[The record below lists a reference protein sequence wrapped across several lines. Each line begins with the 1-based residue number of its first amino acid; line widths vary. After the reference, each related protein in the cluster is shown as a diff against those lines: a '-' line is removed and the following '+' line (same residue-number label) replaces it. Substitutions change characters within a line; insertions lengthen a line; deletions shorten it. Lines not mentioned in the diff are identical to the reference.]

1 MMFHLFRRHLLLT
14 SQIPV
19 FLRCQF
25 LAFFSFLYYNFS
37 LGNTIFFL
45 ILIKTNIS
53 MIFKPLSSAQTFKP
67 QNCLLWAT
75 KNPHPN
81 ALQTKSNSVW
91 SRLSPQT
98 CSSSTCPL
106 HLVVSPSILSH
117 SVISPPTPSGG
128 VSHKVQFN
136 LFSNS
141 LLSFRYFPVISCH
154 TIFRILLRSS
164 PE

>member
-1 MMFHLFRRHLLLT
+1 MMLHLFCQHLLLT

-25 LAFFSFLYYNFS
+25 LTFFSFLYYNFS

-45 ILIKTNIS
+45 ILIKTKIS

-81 ALQTKSNSVW
+81 ALQTNLIQYDHDFPPNLLVFHM
-91 SRLSPQT
+91 
-98 CSSSTCPL
+98 SSSLGGFT
-106 HLVVSPSILSH
+106 IH
-117 SVISPPTPSGG
+117 SV
-128 VSHKVQFN
+128 
-136 LFSNS
+136 
-141 LLSFRYFPVISCH
+141 SFRHLPSH
-154 TIFRILLRSS
+154 TKWRS
-164 PE
+164 